1 MKRWASPFTDG
12 PRVIGSLAGH
22 TPSPFALGIG
32 QAGSRGSW
40 QPGLR
45 REARDFEGP
54 APPRTKSADIRHQ
67 SSTKAAP
74 TVQIATMEAPRSTY
88 LPNDAP
94 WWKYNVKVLR
104 QQCTARNLPVEGKT
118 KKQLRECLF
127 IYYHSILPEEPRP
140 EPWMV
145 KPSEPSYSIL
155 LNRAQVENL
164 WLVKI
169 RNVTVQVEDSRVRAK
184 AFLIAQE
191 GAPELFTVTFC
202 NRPTCTCNEYLPDQ
216 CVHIMYLLRYIFNVP
231 EPLRWQRAFLD
242 SEILDIYEGSHP
254 VKALKSPEWYTGVGG
269 LCLICFKGQANHLSC
284 LTCDIGLHA
293 PCLFVLTRNR
303 QTTGSHVCT
312 VCLDRHEW
320 QNLHSRQEPVER
332 RVIEP
337 GRAVAGV
344 DLNPDVS
351 SSSSDASEEDDES
364 SSEEDSSDE
373 DPDEGASRRSEQPN
387 NALRQP
393 INQRRSLSPPV
404 LIKQE
409 RFSPP
414 HGLPLASSPPRRQQQ
429 QPASSPLRRK
439 QPSRAAKDIGLVRQS
454 IAATA
459 EAPARAPRRS
469 QGRTPAPA
477 PENSQPVN
485 VPAQSITPVPI
496 PVIPARALVQIQQ
509 LQQPQIRQAV
519 HNLETGR
526 PQPGASSASRA
537 LPFATNRPQKPAT
550 RTSATRARASA
561 ASVQKPVAPAAST
574 APQTV
579 EAYVPP
585 ALVPAPIPDVP
596 AESRAASPA
605 IASASVSISSDKET
619 RKATKLARKLK
630 SLARESAYVREHA
643 DRELKRLA
651 KKSKRLEKKAKALAK
666 RNEVCGE
673 K

>member
-1 MKRWASPFTDG
+1 MSYAVGMKRWASPFTGG
-12 PRVIGSLAGH
+12 PQVIGVLPGH
-22 TPSPFALGIG
+22 TPRPVAWGNG
-32 QAGSRGSW
+32 RAGNRGSW

-45 REARDFEGP
+45 LEARDLDGP
-54 APPRTKSADIRHQ
+54 TPRDIQHQ
-67 SSTKAAP
+67 SSSKGAP
-74 TVQIATMEAPRSTY
+74 TVHKATMEAPRSTY

-94 WWKYNVKVLR
+94 WRKYNLGVLR
-104 QQCTARNLPVEGKT
+104 QQCTARNLPFEGKT
-118 KKQLRECLF
+118 KRQLQERLLR
-127 IYYHSILPEEPRP
+127 YHLARLPEKPRP
-140 EPWMV
+140 EPWMFR
-145 KPSEPSYSIL
+145 PFEPSYSRL
-155 LNRAQVENL
+155 LNRAQVKNL
-164 WLVKI
+164 RLVEV
-169 RNVTVQVEDSRVRAK
+169 RDVTGQVEDGRVRGK

-191 GAPELFTVTFC
+191 GAPELFTVTFD
-202 NRPTCTCNEYLPDQ
+202 NRPTCTCIEYLPL
-216 CVHIMYLLRYIFNVP
+216 CVHIMYLLRYVLNVP

-242 SEILDIYEGSHP
+242 SEILDIFEGSHP
-254 VKALKSPEWYTGVGG
+254 VKALDSPERYTGFPG

-284 LTCDIGLHA
+284 LTCDIGLHI
-293 PCLFVLTRNR
+293 PCLFVLTSNR
-303 QTTGSHVCT
+303 QTPGTHICT

-320 QNLHSRQEPVER
+320 QNFHSRQERVER

-387 NALRQP
+387 NAPRQP
-393 INQRRSLSPPV
+393 INQRRSPSPPI

-409 RFSPP
+409 RSSSP
-414 HGLPLASSPPRRQQQ
+414 HGLPLPSSPPCRQRQQQ

-454 IAATA
+454 LAAAA
-459 EAPARAPRRS
+459 EAPTRTPRRS

-477 PENSQPVN
+477 PESSQPVN
-485 VPAQSITPVPI
+485 VPAQSITPVPV
-496 PVIPARALVQIQQ
+496 PVIPAQALLQIQQ
-509 LQQPQIRQAV
+509 RNSRQAV
-519 HNLETGR
+519 HSFETGR
-526 PQPGASSASRA
+526 SQPGANSASQALSSAV
-537 LPFATNRPQKPAT
+537 NRPQNPAI
-550 RTSATRARASA
+550 RASATRARASA
-561 ASVQKPVAPAAST
+561 ASVQEPVAPATSAV
-574 APQTV
+574 PQTV
-579 EAYVPP
+579 EAPVPP
-585 ALVPAPIPDVP
+585 PHVPAPSPDVP
-596 AESRAASPA
+596 AGSPA
-605 IASASVSISSDKET
+605 PSPTPASASASVSGNIEK

-666 RNEVCGE
+666 RNKASGE